1 MCGVVGCIGHDRIQ
15 IVLNGL
21 EKLEYRGYDSAGLF
35 IVDSEDGPT
44 QLVKRVGRIQNL
56 RDAVDDIF
64 QHKVGHTRWA
74 TRTSDR
80 KQRSPSPITIRS
92 FHISAQRRNRKL

>member
-1 MCGVVGCIGHDRIQ
+1 MCGIVGCIGHGKIQ
-15 IVLNGL
+15 TVVLNGL

-35 IVDSEDGPT
+35 IMDEDGST

-56 RDAVDDIF
+56 RDAVDEEIPAF
-64 QHKVGHTRWA
+64 AGIGHTRWA
-74 TRTSDR
+74 SDR

-92 FHISAQRRNRKL
+92 FHISAQRRY